1 MNEQERI
8 ERENRARVSRALA
21 EIKSEQRYGG
31 QKDYAQMSSEY
42 EDRMRVSRAL
52 AQIEEERQ
60 AEELS
65 GIKTTYGASTKTST
79 AAIPKSTVQET
90 PRRSIV
96 SAEDRRKYN
105 DYKKVSSRERMEWQK
120 EVREHG
126 DGTPAKKDSTNA
138 ASRNIHGIQSSSN
151 NTSNENSIQGVKI
164 ASKPDQAEEEK
175 KRRKQ
180 SVKAIK
186 QEEARMREIGRQL
199 EAEDKY
205 YQMSPDA
212 QKQLDYII
220 EAEEESDAQKWAGIL
235 SAFAGTSGGTNAIA
249 ASSAMS
255 NAQNAKDKLRQEY
268 GMTDADID
276 TMALIHKR
284 MKSAEAAEKRDS
296 RARKFADDHGATAS
310 GVSIPASVF
319 GGLLGIAGIGDS
331 YLDVQKGKALGLGDI
346 GLDTNDK
353 YNTFRSYSGSI
364 RDEVK
369 QNNNWMIGDYDAFDF
384 LYDTGMSGFDSLAAS
399 AFGSVG
405 GAIALGAG
413 AATDTAMDLAA
424 RGVSSEKAIA
434 GGIAAG
440 TFETLFEKVS
450 LGNLRAFKEVSAKS
464 AKDVAKNIVKTTFV
478 NASEEFT
485 TEVANIVYDY
495 VANGNLSNAQLMMQ
509 ELTSQGMDEDAAKKE
524 VFKRL
529 GLQAVEAGAG
539 GALMG
544 FAFGAGGTAYNQAA
558 RANYTR
564 AIGREI
570 KHSGDAGSTIAEG
583 KAAPQGSAAY
593 EAAVKAEKRATR
605 HGGKFGDYSV
615 GKSALENADI
625 YMQAAAEI
633 DGRFKNDESAAELK
647 ESYDALKQ
655 TTRSK
660 KELRALDKEYKSAN
674 ALLETR
680 ETAKQMRAA
689 ADDFAQKKLDA
700 RTKVEMTNPEIEVDG
715 EKKTVERIDK
725 VNRETGEITVKTTS
739 GESVPLSTASVTD
752 KRAAKLYEA
761 AKDYSAEEA
770 RLFAGNYSNDVDIKY
785 YKKAFDWFRNM
796 GRAGADVEQVRKLDN
811 AWGSYFT
818 PEAQEQIVKAGAV
831 NREFRQ
837 GVTDLSLV
845 DSKNNR
851 QYKLEKQVLEGMTKA
866 FNTEIIIVDSYTN
879 SKGEATNGF
888 YMRDKN
894 RIVIARNADGNL
906 LLRTAGHELYHHVEN
921 YAAEQAQQLSD
932 YVISALREKGV
943 DIDKA
948 LEKYGSSYA
957 EDKHVSELVADSMFD
972 VFMDEKFVRRFTAK
986 YSSLSGKIIS
996 RLREIVSNMKN
1007 TLKVLATNGRHVEIS
1022 ALSDD
1027 VEKLE
1032 TIRQMLVDG
1041 AKRAGENF
1049 AAKQAE
1055 NKKTAE
1061 SAVESGDGSLKDKF
1075 SYNSLTSKPDLKIVE
1090 VSNSAAVPQ
1099 KSDGRIDFQKLMS
1112 DIRGKCKVLNDKSGA
1127 PIYYVE
1133 VEDIDRKV
1141 QIVSRGISHGMVK
1154 SISKAKA
1161 KQGREMTNAIAS
1173 IELPKILENSIE
1185 VNRLSS
1191 RNEENLYSHVLL
1203 GVAQWKNDK
1212 GQIETYAVR
1221 SIVDEKKNS
1230 EPVLA
1235 ESNIICRLY
1244 ASNAK
1249 KIANASDNVSM
1260 QSISTYS
1267 EDSPTISIADVLENV
1282 KDNFDDTFSDD
1293 VYSHFGV
1300 SRVHTN
1306 FSKDLQ
1312 FSLKDS
1318 VEEKGELIAV
1328 HNLSEDKLLKSLQLG
1343 GLPMP
1348 SIAVLKAKEGHPQ
1361 YGEISLV
1368 FDKSTIDPQ
1377 RSSANKIYS
1386 GDAWT
1391 PTYPSIEY
1399 KPNEEVA
1406 DRVRD
1411 KYYELYRKH
1420 GNEVTRPLYAYAN
1433 DTAAKLNDEGGEAGI
1448 MSRLADDAQ
1457 MMNLFQLDT
1466 TGKKTEPVYTETKT
1480 EISQEQ
1486 RAEYDRIIEALGDET
1501 VKAII
1506 TPPGESPAT
1515 HKKEFL
1521 KANNEA
1527 LSRIFPQDMKPFAM
1541 AAKVRKAADYL
1552 INGSVKVSEELD
1564 YAATEKAIREAT
1576 NESDYMAW
1584 LHRLFDGIEEKTGIR
1599 NQKDMFDKNGN
1610 RRSFEALHWENSLEN
1625 VVKAM
1630 KEDVQKGGTS
1640 LFSGVGIWGVS
1651 TKEFNNID
1659 EVKADADRL
1668 INISDEENA
1677 AIKQGFGAR
1686 LDEIAQK
1693 IVDNGAD
1700 NPMIALDNAYANI
1713 VDAVRNCDTRE
1724 DMLAYLKQYAPK
1736 ATAATVD
1743 EIISL
1748 VNDISEMPARYFEA
1762 KPQRAVKFDEVV
1774 KAIVPDNISDEL
1786 RSALEEAGVTVAEY
1800 VAGDEQSRLE
1810 RLNEDEDVMFSKK
1823 EHDPDLAYYGEVI
1836 TENRI
1841 FRQIYASLGDLYSGV
1856 REDIHLDN
1864 KDIDRVSRK
1873 ILKQTH
1879 SGYSSTQLSKE
1890 LTAVY
1895 DYMSSA
1901 KQTGNFDEDLVL
1913 DRLVGIA
1920 RNVIEKSTSIDSELW
1935 EQYADAREWLKKT
1948 TLYISPELKAEIAS
1962 NYGDYRTYRNLL
1974 FNKANLNTQDSH
1986 AMALDEA
1993 WGQLHE
1999 LAPEYFPTDIS
2010 DKDMPMQLAAFFDAI
2025 KKRSVNPYEQTTMSI
2040 EEEATL
2046 LASQLFSEYF
2056 NVGTLKSDKEKYRGL
2071 VYNNMQATKELRSEL
2086 RREFNRRNAQN
2097 REDYRKEYVNR
2108 VAEFK
2113 KAKERSESRKKT
2125 MRSINRTYKYLSRRL
2140 NNETDYVHIPEELK
2154 PLARAYTHML
2164 PASYQHQFGRMGI
2177 LEVITE
2183 YSKLLEGASEKV
2195 KSKYEGMFSAEILA
2209 QLNGFCERNVSGEGD
2224 NARFRDLTDMDLKIV
2239 ENIGDHVRHL
2249 VSSGNEMFADNIK
2262 EKVST
2267 IAKQT
2272 HDILE
2277 KEKDSSVQEL
2287 PEGHSK
2293 FDKAKQLPNQFKY
2306 ELMMPQYLFE
2316 SISGENGPFAQLYK
2330 NLRNGENV
2338 QASIVAEA
2346 REKVREIK
2354 QKNHYDELWRKKA
2367 VTIDAIKIIE
2377 ETGEELPAKL
2387 TMSVEQT
2394 MSLYATIK
2402 REQGKEHV
2410 FYGGFYIAKKEN
2422 SKASA
2427 ENSKSK
2433 RVANSIKD
2441 FFGVKVTRAHYRL
2454 NPETGL
2460 KTVSDALTLDQ
2471 RNYVDDMVA
2480 YITNDIGSRR
2490 NDVSLK
2496 LYGIKRYL
2504 ESYYFPITTDD
2515 NYLDTPIGRNR
2526 VEQTIKNQ
2534 SSSKRTVKHAS
2545 NPVIISEFTNKV
2557 NHHIYDSSLYCAY
2570 VLPLADIKRVYNY
2583 REKSVNEAAD
2593 TGVVSESLWSVKND
2607 LTRKKGIKA
2616 VEQIEKFLHDVDS
2629 GQSSTDLTF
2638 PAEMMT
2644 LAKKAAVMGNLS
2656 VVVQQP
2662 TAVFRAMLYVDP
2674 KYFAN
2679 VASKAD
2685 IAEMKKYN
2693 GCALVKEIG
2702 YFDVNMGR
2710 NAIDYINEYSAD
2722 KAVKAERSTMEKMSM
2737 AKEKAM
2743 PKIDEITGW
2752 AAGKADEITWGC
2764 IWNACKKQTAAQNKG
2779 LSGDELNA
2787 KAAELFQNVIGK
2799 TQVYDSVFTK
2809 CDLLRRK
2816 TGFALMT
2823 MQFMSEPVTTLN
2835 MLYESVSNA
2844 RKSDAPK
2851 DAVAKCGRAFACY
2864 LTSLVVNSAIKSVV
2878 YAVRDD
2884 DDDKSFW
2891 EKYLGTAA
2899 SGIASDVTDLIPY
2912 IKDVMSVAKG
2922 YDVSRLDLAAFGS
2935 LADAVKACCSDKRE
2949 PPEKVLSVLK
2959 AVGQFTGVPVYN
2971 ITRDFFALL
2980 NTCDKIKNCLT
2991 GKKEYQPT
2999 TATGVL
3005 EAIKANTSKS
3015 DSPYK
3020 QLYDAKNNGDVAH
3033 YQKVYG
3039 NLRRG
3044 GNIYGQRHRD
3054 SVDTSTINTQVRQVI
3069 KDEYMADEID
3079 RTTALQRL
3087 REWPGKNDKADA
3099 AEKRIAAWDEEK
3111 QAKKSEKS

>member
-1 MNEQERI
+1 MDKYARYRSRSDKNQYDDELIEYLVRESDAIRSDVTYEPTYSGGDQFERLVKESNER
-8 ERENRARVSRALA
+8 RKNGTAYASVV
-21 EIKSEQRYGG
+21 GG
-31 QKDYAQMSSEY
+31 FKNNKATT
-42 EDRMRVSRAL
+42 
-52 AQIEEERQ
+52 I
-60 AEELS
+60 AEE
-65 GIKTTYGASTKTST
+65 K
-79 AAIPKSTVQET
+79 ET

-105 DYKKVSSRERMEWQK
+105 DYRQVSSRERMEWQK

-126 DGTPAKKDSTNA
+126 DGTAAKKDSTNA
-138 ASRNIHGIQSSSN
+138 ASRNIHGIQTSSGG
-151 NTSNENSIQGVKI
+151 TSNENSIQGVKI
-164 ASKPDQAEEEK
+164 TAKPDHTEEEK

-212 QKQLDYII
+212 QKQLDYIV
-220 EAEEESDAQKWAGIL
+220 EGKDSLNSQKWKAFFSGIMGN
-235 SAFAGTSGGTNAIA
+235 ADVVDGAETSETTQKI
-249 ASSAMS
+249 
-255 NAQNAKDKLRQEY
+255 QNAKEKLKQEY

-276 TMALIHKR
+276 TMVLIHKR
-284 MKSAEAAEKRDS
+284 MKSAETAEESAAEA
-296 RARKFADDHGATAS
+296 RAFAEDHEWAAS
-310 GVSIPASVF
+310 AVSVPASVL
-319 GGLLGIAGIGDS
+319 GGVVGIAGIGDS

-346 GLDTNDK
+346 GLDTNND
-353 YNTFRSYSGSI
+353 YNLLRNYSGSV

-369 QNNNWMIGDYDAFDF
+369 QNNNWMIGKYDAFDF

-434 GGIAAG
+434 GGVAAG

-509 ELTSQGMDEDAAKKE
+509 ELTFQGMDEEAAKKE

-570 KHSGDAGSTIAEG
+570 KHSGNAGSTIAEG

-593 EAAVKAEKRATR
+593 EAAVKAEKRAAR
-605 HGGKFGDYSV
+605 HDGKFGDYSV

-633 DGRFKNDESAAELK
+633 DGRFKNDENAAELK
-647 ESYDALKQ
+647 ESYDTLKQ

-770 RLFAGNYSNDVDIKY
+770 RLFVGNYSNDVDIKY

-932 YVISALREKGV
+932 YVISALKENGV

-948 LEKYGSSYA
+948 LEKYGGSYA

-1061 SAVESGDGSLKDKF
+1061 SAVESGEDYSIKNTRNMEYAEQIGKVASKKLGVHDSLC
-1075 SYNSLTSKPDLKIVE
+1075 LGKIE
-1090 VSNSAAVPQ
+1090 IDARSGIDSTKLFIMNQSDYRKSTRER
-1099 KSDGRIDFQKLMS
+1099 KSDSSRSAHGVPTKVMKQLPSLISDAVMFIQRGDGGATVITNKPATDENGRATFYVAGIVKNGSVDGETVNIVKSVYPLADLASKLS
-1112 DIRGKCKVLNDKSGA
+1112 YAAEKGVLVVTDKSKA
-1127 PIYYVE
+1127 NDMMARI
-1133 VEDIDRKV
+1133 
-1141 QIVSRGISHGMVK
+1141 GI
-1154 SISKAKA
+1154 
-1161 KQGREMTNAIAS
+1161 Q
-1173 IELPKILENSIE
+1173 
-1185 VNRLSS
+1185 
-1191 RNEENLYSHVLL
+1191 
-1203 GVAQWKNDK
+1203 
-1212 GQIETYAVR
+1212 
-1221 SIVDEKKNS
+1221 
-1230 EPVLA
+1230 
-1235 ESNIICRLY
+1235 
-1244 ASNAK
+1244 
-1249 KIANASDNVSM
+1249 
-1260 QSISTYS
+1260 YS
-1267 EDSPTISIADVLENV
+1267 EGTSIISLAKDSIAQ
-1282 KDNFDDTFSDD
+1282 TGDD
-1293 VYSHFGV
+1293 V
-1300 SRVHTN
+1300 N
-1306 FSKDLQ
+1306 NN

-1348 SIAVLKAKEGHPQ
+1348 SIAVLKAKEGHSQ

-1377 RSSANKIYS
+1377 RSEANKIYS

-1433 DTAAKLNDEGGEAGI
+1433 DAAAKLKDEGGEAGI

-1630 KEDVQKGGTS
+1630 KEDVPKGGTS

-1920 RNVIEKSTSIDSELW
+1920 RKVIEQSTSIDSELW

-2040 EEEATL
+2040 DEEATL

-2140 NNETDYVHIPEELK
+2140 NNETDYVNVPEELK

-2183 YSKLLEGASEKV
+2183 YSKLLEGDSEKV
-2195 KSKYEGMFSAEILA
+2195 KSKYEGMLSAEILA

-2277 KEKDSSVQEL
+2277 KEKDSSVQKL

-2354 QKNHYDELWRKKA
+2354 QKNHYDELWRKKT

-3054 SVDTSTINTQVRQVI
+3054 GVDTSTINTQVRQVI